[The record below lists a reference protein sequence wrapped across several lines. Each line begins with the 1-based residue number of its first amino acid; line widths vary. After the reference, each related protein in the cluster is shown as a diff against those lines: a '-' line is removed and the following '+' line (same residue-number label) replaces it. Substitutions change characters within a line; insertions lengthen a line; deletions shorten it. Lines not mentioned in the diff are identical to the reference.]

1 MPNWCA
7 NRLIVTGT
15 PDQLTAVAEFSHSE
29 GSDSFFSDVDVA
41 FVQLDDEIQLDFH
54 TRWAPP
60 EGSEIRNLSKRF
72 SCHICHTFCEEGEG
86 FCGYH
91 VYSNGEYIDSASDD
105 IEWSDD
111 LDEYGYAELVGPE
124 YVLGNVP
131 DYGG

>member
-1 MPNWCA
+1 MYRRCA
-7 NRLIVTGT
+7 RLV
-15 PDQLTAVAEFSHSE
+15 
-29 GSDSFFSDVDVA
+29 FSDVESLKTNDRSLAAGFAGAA
-41 FVQLDDEIQLDFH
+41 FTARPLMRPFAKAARLKA
-54 TRWAPP
+54 WPPP
-60 EGSEIRNLSKRF
+60 EGSEIRSLSKRF

-91 VYSNGEYIDSASDD
+91 VYSSGEYIDSASDD

-111 LDEYGYAELVGPE
+111 LDEYGYAEVVGPE